1 MNATQFLLKFADKIE
16 QKEIVNQSTAIK
28 MRSYIRKLED
38 STPIELFLIVSGIMG
53 ALFCS
58 AGIFS
63 IISHN
68 WDDYPKYIRGIFSVV
83 PALVGLYFYYRAL
96 FHHPKSRSWI
106 EASSVFLMLMIGAS
120 IALVSQTYQLD
131 GDFNKFIKVWAL
143 LSLPLFYF
151 ARASGITILYLGL
164 ITVLVVKVT
173 FGFFFIPS
181 FGENENNIWYWFLL
195 IGFIPHYYLA
205 LNKGKLIKDDLVTG
219 FLSLNRLRISSH
231 EDSRSQSVRIIYM
244 SYALYLS
251 FMIALFMTIKGNYV
265 LWIFT
270 TSAGFYL
277 IGKRFMGKNQNIF
290 ARPFQL
296 FGQLWIVAALVS
308 LSNKTTLAFT
318 LKQESFLNLFK
329 PLDEKYGPD
338 FNPYEDQMFYFVLAL
353 AVLAAIY
360 FVYFY
365 FRKHFKDVS
374 KLILFTPI
382 FILLIMILHEYVFP
396 DWFIVL
402 LINGLVL
409 LIGFNAMI
417 TGSENQNVAQMV
429 FGFVL
434 VSVLLWF
441 RYIDTDWNFILKG
454 LMFIA
459 IGGSFFLLNLT
470 QKSKLERIE
479 RNKTRR
485 DDY

>member
-1 MNATQFLLKFADKIE
+1 MNVWEFRILVTNSKLKPMNATQFLLNFADKIE

-83 PALVGLYFYYRAL
+83 PALGGLYFYYRAI
-96 FHHPKSRSWI
+96 FHHPKSRPWI

-131 GDFNKFIKVWAL
+131 GDFNKFIKVWAVL
-143 LSLPLFYF
+143 TLPLFYF

-164 ITVLVVKVT
+164 ITVLVVNVS
-173 FGFFFIPS
+173 FGFFGIPR

-195 IGFIPHYYLA
+195 LGYLPHYYLA
-205 LNKGKLIKDDLVTG
+205 LKK
-219 FLSLNRLRISSH
+219 
-231 EDSRSQSVRIIYM
+231 DSRKQSIRIVYM
-244 SYALYLS
+244 SYVVYLS
-251 FMIALFMTIKGNYV
+251 FMLALLVTIKGNYF
-265 LWIFT
+265 LWIAT

-277 IGKRFMGKNQNIF
+277 IGKRFMGENTNIIR
-290 ARPFQL
+290 RPFQL
-296 FGQLWIVAALVS
+296 FSQFWIVSLLVTI
-308 LSNKTTLAFT
+308 SNKNSLRMAF
-318 LKQESFLNLFK
+318 KEDSFVNLFK
-329 PLDEKYGPD
+329 KPEESPFSFYGPD
-338 FNPYEDQMFYFVLAL
+338 FDPNEGKMFYFVLAL
-353 AVLAAIY
+353 LVLAAVY
-360 FVYFY
+360 FIYFY

-374 KLILFTPI
+374 KLILFAPI
-382 FILLIMILHEYVFP
+382 FMLLMMVFHEYIFP
-396 DWFIVL
+396 DWFVVL

-409 LIGFNAMI
+409 FIGFNAMI
-417 TGSENQNVAQMV
+417 KGSENQNVAQMV

-434 VSVLLWF
+434 ISVLLWL
-441 RYIDTDWNFILKG
+441 RYFDMDWNFILKG
-454 LMFIA
+454 LTFIG
-459 IGGSFFLLNLT
+459 IGGAFFLINLT